1 MSDAV
6 MQAVVMREP
15 GGPEVLEL
23 REVPRPEPGP
33 GEILVEV
40 VASGINR
47 ADVLQRQG
55 LYPAPEGWPAD
66 IPGLEFAGR
75 VARCGPGTGLFD
87 EGEAVM
93 GLVGGGGYA
102 RYVVLPER
110 EVLPA
115 PEGLH
120 LVETGALP
128 EAFLT
133 AFDACFVQMGLTAGE
148 TLLIHAVGSG
158 VGTAALQLAK
168 AAGVRTV
175 GTSRTPDKLEAAE
188 ALGLD
193 HGVLADTPEG
203 WLEGV
208 RAATGGRGA
217 DVILDLVGGPYL
229 PGNVKAVAERGRIV
243 CVGIPGGRR
252 AELDIRRLMGRRA
265 SLTGTVLRARPGE
278 EKALLAREASRRL
291 VPLFE
296 SAALR
301 PVIDRTYAPGAAGD
315 AHRRMDENL
324 NFGKLL
330 LVWEE

>member
-23 REVPRPEPGP
+23 REVPRPVPGP
-33 GEILVEV
+33 GEVLVEV
-40 VASGINR
+40 AASGINR

-75 VARCGPGTGLFD
+75 VAGLGPGTGLFE
-87 EGEAVM
+87 EGDAVM

-102 RYVVLPER
+102 RHVVLPER

-115 PEGLH
+115 PGGLAV
-120 LVETGALP
+120 VEAGAIP

-133 AFDACFVQMGLTAGE
+133 AFDACFMQMRLAAGE

-175 GTSRTPDKLEAAE
+175 GTSRTADKLEAA
-188 ALGLD
+188 AGLGLD
-193 HGVLADTPEG
+193 HGILAETPEA
-203 WLEGV
+203 WVEGV
-208 RAATGGRGA
+208 REATRGRGA
-217 DVILDLVGGPYL
+217 DVVLDLVGGPYL
-229 PGNVKAVAERGRIV
+229 PGNVKAVAEKGRIV

-252 AELDIRRLMGRRA
+252 AELDIRRLMGKRA

-278 EKALLAREASRRL
+278 EKAHLAREASRRL

-301 PVIDRTYAPGAAGD
+301 PVIDRSYAPEAAPE
-315 AHRRMDENL
+315 AHRRVDDNL

-330 LVWEE
+330 LVWGE